1 MAKIDALVARMRD
14 NPSNIKFADLE
25 QVCVH
30 YFGELRQ
37 QGTSHQVYKTPWAGD
52 PRINIQRDKGGK
64 AKGYQVR
71 QVIQAIDKLAVLKHG
86 N

>member
-1 MAKIDALVARMRD
+1 MPIAKLDTLIAQMRA
-14 NPSNIKFADLE
+14 NPANVKFSDIE
-25 QVCVH
+25 KVCLH
-30 YFGELRQ
+30 YFGEPRQ

-71 QVIQAIDKLAVLKHG
+71 QIVQARKAYG
-86 N
+86 AEQ